1 MICIISILV
10 PGPIHKFFLYLD
22 QRQTKNIDFSEFF
35 SIYECALEL
44 GHNFLIRKLLAK
56 NGAPN
61 YHHCVILSR
70 WFSIQGQRNVRE
82 CEGPLP
88 YFGRLFNPIP
98 IGGGGRLCPPPV
110 PPTQTCPQHF
120 FLHSGGPAT
129 NKKFGENTRYN
140 FWAQMDHPIVKLLDR

>member
-88 YFGRLFNPIP
+88 YLGRLFNPIP
-98 IGGGGRLCPPPV
+98 IRGGGGRLCPPASLPPKLV
-110 PPTQTCPQHF
+110 PNISF
-120 FLHSGGPAT
+120 YIPA
-129 NKKFGENTRYN
+129 
-140 FWAQMDHPIVKLLDR
+140 ALLLTKNLGKIHGTTFEPRWIIQS